1 MAGRVKVENNEG
13 KIERKTPVGRRE
25 RRGIE
30 TREKIFNAALQLFA
44 ERGFSATTIDAIT
57 EKADIG
63 KGTFFNYFENKESIL
78 LEYREMQMGRVKA
91 FVSNSIKSVESID
104 TLIFKLAMTMTEE
117 QQKSPAMFQ
126 SLITAIFSNDAVQK
140 RMAEGLSL
148 SKQMLAELI
157 SYRQRSGEIR
167 NDIEAEEIA
176 HSFQRMIFGTTL
188 IWSLAPD
195 MTLEANLK
203 KMTEV
208 FICGVQSRQ

>member
-1 MAGRVKVENNEG
+1 LPSQVNRNNSLSEEEP
-13 KIERKTPVGRRE
+13 KKPVGRRE
-25 RRGIE
+25 RRSLE
-30 TREKIFNAALQLFA
+30 TREKIFRVALQLFA
-44 ERGFSATTIDAIT
+44 ERGFSASTIEAIT
-57 EKADIG
+57 DAADVG

-78 LEYREMQMGRVKA
+78 LEYREMQMGRVKT
-91 FVSNSIKSVESID
+91 FVSHNARSDAPLE

-126 SLITAIFSNDAVQK
+126 SLITAILSNNAVQK
-140 RMAEGLSL
+140 RMAEGLSR
-148 SKQMLAELI
+148 SRQMLAELI
-157 SYRQRSGEIR
+157 SHRQQSGEIR

-176 HSFQRMIFGTTL
+176 HSFQRMIFGTTF

-195 MTLEANLK
+195 TTLEANLK